1 MKKKRTIITLAACGL
16 IVAMSIM
23 GTIAYLTDQT
33 SATNSF
39 TFGDVKVDTL
49 EPDWDT
55 TDEDG
60 NGVPDVAEFVVPN
73 QQIPKSVQAEN
84 VGINDAIVF
93 IKITVPLETVTRVS
107 DNGQAELRVNLP
119 DGTLGSLIRDT
130 KLQEVFYFQMKG
142 DSINTENNHFDEN
155 WVNLP
160 EEEIGYEGAG
170 GPTEY
175 LDLTNTKVY
184 EGKVRTYV
192 FGYNKRIA
200 EGEKT
205 TTLFDKVQIKNVIEN
220 EVTPGAVKNIEV
232 ETYSIQA
239 DNIVNADGAIDTTGT
254 LSHDTLKEIYDIY
267 VTQNP
272 DYNDRPAAAGSVET
286 AADEQT
292 TEATPAE

>member
-1 MKKKRTIITLAACGL
+1 MRKKRTLVTVAACGL
-16 IVAMSIM
+16 IAVMTVV
-23 GTIAYLTDQT
+23 GTVAYLTDQT
-33 SATNSF
+33 NATNNF

-49 EPDWDT
+49 EPDWDL

-93 IKITVPLETVTRVS
+93 VKVTVPLETVTRVS
-107 DNGQAELRVNLP
+107 DNGQREMLEMGGDIPHEQIDR
-119 DGTLGSLIRDT
+119 
-130 KLQEVFYFQMKG
+130 KLQEVFYFQMKD
-142 DSINTENNHFDEN
+142 DSINMENNHFDAS
-155 WVNLP
+155 WVNIP

-170 GPTEY
+170 GPDEY
-175 LDLTNTKVY
+175 LDLTDTKNY
-184 EGKVRTYV
+184 EGTVRTYV

-220 EVTPGAVKNIEV
+220 EIEPGAVKNIEV

-239 DNIVNADGAIDTTGT
+239 DNIVDENGAIDTTGT
-254 LSHDTLKEIYDIY
+254 LDHDTLKEIYDIY

-272 DYNDRPAAAGSVET
+272 AYK
-286 AADEQT
+286 
-292 TEATPAE
+292 